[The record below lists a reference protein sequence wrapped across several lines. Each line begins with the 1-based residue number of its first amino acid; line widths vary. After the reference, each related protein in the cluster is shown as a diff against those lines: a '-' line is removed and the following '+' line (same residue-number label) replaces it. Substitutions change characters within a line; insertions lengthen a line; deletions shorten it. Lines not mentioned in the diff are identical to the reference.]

1 MIIGTRFD
9 MKFSV
14 SVTVGYD
21 LRTVNLTEK
30 QWKAVQDGKPLV
42 KRVKDHYEGQA
53 FTYVFHFNMDP
64 ANSLMVT
71 YDDADGYLGDIA
83 DAMVSEVE

>member
-1 MIIGTRFD
+1 
-9 MKFSV
+9 MKFAV
-14 SVTVGYD
+14 SIPIGDD

-42 KRVKDHYEGQA
+42 KSVKDHYEGQE

-64 ANSLMVT
+64 ENSLMVT